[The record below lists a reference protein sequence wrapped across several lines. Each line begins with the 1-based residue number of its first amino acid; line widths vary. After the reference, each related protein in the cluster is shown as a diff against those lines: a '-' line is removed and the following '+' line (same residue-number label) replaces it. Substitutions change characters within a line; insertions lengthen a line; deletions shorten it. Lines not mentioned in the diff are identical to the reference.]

1 MANIEEAFNA
11 KFENT
16 VKLNNHN
23 DVIDHFFT
31 QRRVTEHEDIIDK
44 HMNRKKKKKD
54 TTYNFIAIT
63 IPYYEYIESSE
74 VEIEV
79 KIWGDE
85 GFKYTGNI
93 LAKEGYI
100 PSLLLKLNT
109 DKELFVNLK
118 IKYNNGEEQNEKEY
132 VTFINIPKRYQ
143 VEPKIQ
149 VNV

>member
-44 HMNRKKKKKD
+44 NMNRKKKKKD

-63 IPYYEYIESSE
+63 IPYYEYIESNE

-85 GFKYTGNI
+85 TSSRSTSGAP
-93 LAKEGYI
+93 LARQGSAGGRRRI
-100 PSLLLKLNT
+100 
-109 DKELFVNLK
+109 
-118 IKYNNGEEQNEKEY
+118 
-132 VTFINIPKRYQ
+132 
-143 VEPKIQ
+143 
-149 VNV
+149 